1 MNTGPVA
8 RDFLIKK
15 PDRKVKLFV
24 DARWLTQPGQGV
36 YTYLCEVYRRLSR
49 DHGDAFEICY
59 GCVGDAVPDFL
70 SGSDRVLTYASD
82 ALARTRSVPA
92 PSSSSDRPAIASH
105 AMIG

>member
-82 ALARTRSVPA
+82 ALAWRYLMLGR
-92 PSSSSDRPAIASH
+92 AINRAGVDVAH
-105 AMIG
+105 FQY